1 MNRQEQNL
9 LLAKLLLQHID
20 AANGCNVIALQT
32 LQDIDFIRQNYTKS
46 TVSQYIVGTKQI
58 KEGRRTIS
66 TMPKGVAEQVRKLLN
81 QPQPQEKTET
91 PKQTINFG
99 TTPQII
105 VKTPE
110 QRIKEEMAKADKLK
124 EQYTE
129 KNGRTQETKRSA
141 RDERKS
147 IS

>member
-1 MNRQEQNL
+1 
-9 LLAKLLLQHID
+9 
-20 AANGCNVIALQT
+20 
-32 LQDIDFIRQNYTKS
+32 
-46 TVSQYIVGTKQI
+46 
-58 KEGRRTIS
+58 
-66 TMPKGVAEQVRKLLN
+66 MPKGVAEQVRKLLN